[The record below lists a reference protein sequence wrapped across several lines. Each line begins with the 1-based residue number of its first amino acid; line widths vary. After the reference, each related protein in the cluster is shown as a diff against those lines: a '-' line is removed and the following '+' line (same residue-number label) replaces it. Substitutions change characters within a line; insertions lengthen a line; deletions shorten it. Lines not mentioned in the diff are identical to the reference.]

1 MERGLQWALGC
12 AGNRQRHAVAA
23 AQPAGR
29 QDAGRRLD
37 TVNGLHGVPASGWP
51 TACAAPCRCTPVAV
65 QRQVAGLEAGG
76 HPGLN
81 LVHLVEAGAAGVD
94 AARVAIVGVLHSKSR
109 SRAGSMCGEHRAGRV
124 GSGAQLDAARA
135 AVVLCTAPR
144 AWRQVLLQASSTGA
158 DGSAAASCDEQPQQA
173 ACCQAERAPQHSTA
187 WRGTV
192 GSGPAVGG
200 QPWCVLVHPPQHS
213 APAPHTLPTA
223 GGRLCCRTRGTKRR
237 SRCRRKSWVQAK
249 QVGTK
254 AARTQH
260 RGKCRKRRWSAG
272 QAG

>member
-51 TACAAPCRCTPVAV
+51 SACAAPCRCTPVAV

-109 SRAGSMCGEHRAGRV
+109 SRAGSMCGEHRAGSWQRRSSGCRTSCRRAV
-124 GSGAQLDAARA
+124 HCTQGVEASAVASEQHGSGRE
-135 AVVLCTAPR
+135 R
-144 AWRQVLLQASSTGA
+144 
-158 DGSAAASCDEQPQQA
+158 
-173 ACCQAERAPQHSTA
+173 CCKLR
-187 WRGTV
+187 
-192 GSGPAVGG
+192 
-200 QPWCVLVHPPQHS
+200 
-213 APAPHTLPTA
+213 
-223 GGRLCCRTRGTKRR
+223 
-237 SRCRRKSWVQAK
+237 
-249 QVGTK
+249 
-254 AARTQH
+254 
-260 RGKCRKRRWSAG
+260 
-272 QAG
+272 